1 MIWMNRTNTLR
12 KLKKQKTQILRKIYL
27 EKCVFR
33 LSDSN
38 ILDVGF
44 PIMSSML
51 FGRFLRFFDK
61 IALPVAFSSVVVL
74 QVRRL
79 FTRRMDT
86 VFIIIAP
93 RLFKPAAGLFFRF
106 VDAFRIVVDQ

>member
-1 MIWMNRTNTLR
+1 M
-12 KLKKQKTQILRKIYL
+12 

-33 LSDSN
+33 LSDSK
-38 ILDVGF
+38 ILGVAF

-51 FGRFLRFFDK
+51 FCRFLRFFDE

-74 QVRRL
+74 QARRL
-79 FTRRMDT
+79 FTRKMDT

-93 RLFKPAAGLFFRF
+93 GPLNTADGLFFRF
-106 VDAFRIVVDQ
+106 VDAFELFR